1 MDILCC
7 TVAGLI
13 KGKDPAMIRKT
24 FHVPEPHESDD
35 VHHPSSEHDTA

>member
-1 MDILCC
+1 MDILCG

-35 VHHPSSEHDTA
+35 VDPLSSEHDIT